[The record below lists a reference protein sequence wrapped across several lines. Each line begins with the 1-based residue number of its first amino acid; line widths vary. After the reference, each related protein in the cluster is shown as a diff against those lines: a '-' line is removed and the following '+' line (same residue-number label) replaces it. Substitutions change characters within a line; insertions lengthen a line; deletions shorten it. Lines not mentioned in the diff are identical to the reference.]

1 MITVGLVG
9 IGGMGG
15 VHFNAYKNMEDVRVI
30 AVADVR
36 CDMAREKVGDYGA
49 KIYASVDELLANEKP
64 DIIDVCTPSY
74 LHADI
79 AVKALDAGIHV
90 VCEKPMSLNT
100 EDTKRI
106 VEARDRSGK
115 FFMTAHVVRFM
126 KPYMYLKSIVD
137 SGELGKLVYIDMKRL
152 SEIPRWSW
160 DNWMQDLDR
169 SGGTPIDLSIHD
181 IDFLRFVFGEPK
193 SFTSSYHKL
202 ENCNDYVASTLE
214 YDGFT
219 ATVTG
224 GWFNAHLA
232 FRASYLAMFQN
243 GTVELVGGK
252 VYKCGEQ
259 IELDLGEISENT
271 GINLSGVDGYAGE
284 LRYFVDCVKTGTPP
298 TVVTAESSE
307 GSVALVEKLIKNSQ
321 I

>member
-36 CDMAREKVGDYGA
+36 CDMAREKASDYGA

-224 GWFNAHLA
+224 GWFNAHLT

-284 LRYFVDCVKTGTPP
+284 LRYFVDCVKSGTPP

-307 GSVALVEKLIKNSQ
+307 GSVALVEKLLASAKN
-321 I
+321 

>member
-36 CDMAREKVGDYGA
+36 CDMAREKASDYGA

-100 EDTKRI
+100 EQTKRI

-224 GWFNAHLA
+224 GWFNAHLT
-232 FRASYLAMFQN
+232 FRASYLAMFQS

-307 GSVALVEKLIKNSQ
+307 GSVALVEKLLASAKN
-321 I
+321 